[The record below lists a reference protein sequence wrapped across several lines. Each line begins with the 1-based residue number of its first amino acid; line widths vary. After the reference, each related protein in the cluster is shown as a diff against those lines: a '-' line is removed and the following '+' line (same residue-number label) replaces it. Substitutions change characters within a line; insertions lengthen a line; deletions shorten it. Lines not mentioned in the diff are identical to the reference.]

1 MIQEKVSFLLFESVV
16 YQSTYYHYRMNNIG
30 TIFKQLQRIYNNG
43 FPEEERILKKNIIY
57 ENVLRNMMSLIK
69 ATHTFQI
76 PIQNEDNRER

>member
-1 MIQEKVSFLLFESVV
+1 MAIINDIWQYPLCYL
-16 YQSTYYHYRMNNIG
+16 G

-43 FPEEERILKKNIIY
+43 FPVEERILKKNIIY

-76 PIQNEDNRER
+76 PIENEDNRER

>member
-1 MIQEKVSFLLFESVV
+1 MSKFIDVCIIFIII
-16 YQSTYYHYRMNNIG
+16 TTG

-43 FPEEERILKKNIIY
+43 FPVEERVIKKNIIY

-76 PIQNEDNRER
+76 PIEKEDNRER